1 MNTKMTFG
9 GIGPKL
15 ALITLPY
22 ILLSIL
28 VTQRDPQFLKLNLAD
43 TEWTTVAGYTLIGI
57 GFLFYVT
64 TIVVFLN
71 DFKKGVLVT
80 RGTFSLCRNP
90 IYASFIVFFIPG
102 LALVFQSG
110 MILSVALVLYLNF
123 KISIHGENKVLQREF
138 GEVYEEYRKNV
149 NEIIPFPVSGIRNSR
164 KKSYFPHFDSG
175 IHSK

>member
-28 VTQRDPQFLKLNLAD
+28 ITQKDPQFLKLNLAD
-43 TEWTTVAGYTLIGI
+43 AEWITVAGYTLIGI

-64 TIVVFLN
+64 TIVVFLT
-71 DFKKGVLVT
+71 DFKKGLLVT

-138 GEVYEEYRKNV
+138 GEAYIEYRKNV
-149 NEIIPFPVSGIRNSR
+149 NEIIPFPRFRN
-164 KKSYFPHFDSG
+164 KKFS
-175 IHSK
+175 